1 MIQSPIIIK
10 WLKWHYID
18 AFKGILNAW
27 GNFLW
32 FNLEHF
38 SVKGLLKSL
47 FSHWRGDKSS
57 YGRGFDL
64 RVFLTSLLFNLISR
78 ILGAIMRTIV
88 ILFALILEG
97 IIFGLGVVILLVW
110 LLLPFSTIITL
121 FYLIGVFL

>member
-1 MIQSPIIIK
+1 MQYPIILK
-10 WLKWHYID
+10 WLKWHYTD
-18 AFKGILNAW
+18 AFNGLLKAW

-64 RVFLTSLLFNLISR
+64 KVFLTSFIFNLISR
-78 ILGAIMRTIV
+78 VLGAIVRTIV
-88 ILFALILEG
+88 IIFALAIEVIIIGVGIL
-97 IIFGLGVVILLVW
+97 VLLFW
-110 LLLPFSTIITL
+110 LLLPFSTL
-121 FYLIGVFL
+121 VAFFYILGALI

>member
-1 MIQSPIIIK
+1 MQLPIIIQ
-10 WLKWHYID
+10 WFKWHYID
-18 AFKGILNAW
+18 AFKGLAKAW

-47 FSHWRGDKSS
+47 FSYWRGDKSS
-57 YGRGFDL
+57 YGRGFDP
-64 RVFLTSLLFNLISR
+64 RVFLTSFLFNLISR
-78 ILGAIMRTIV
+78 ILGAIMRTTV
-88 ILFALILEG
+88 ILFALTLEG
-97 IIFGLGVVILLVW
+97 IIFGLGVVILLIW

>member
-1 MIQSPIIIK
+1 MQSPIIIK
-10 WLKWHYID
+10 WFKWHYID
-18 AFKGILNAW
+18 AFKGLAKAW

-38 SVKGLLKSL
+38 SVKGLLGSL

-64 RVFLTSLLFNLISR
+64 KVFLTSLLFNLISR

-97 IIFGLGVVILLVW
+97 
-110 LLLPFSTIITL
+110 
-121 FYLIGVFL
+121 